1 VQAANAFTHDVVIV
15 GGGLAGA
22 SLAVALAPTGL
33 RIAVVEAMPWQVDAH
48 PSYDDRTVALA
59 LGSQRI
65 LAAMAVWPRLAGGVC
80 PIEAIHVSDAGHAG
94 VAHLDAAQMQVEA
107 LGYVVEVRALGAA
120 LYAALTTAPNIA
132 LYCPAAL
139 TALTQDGEG
148 VSATVR
154 DALGTQTLRAPLAVG
169 ADGGR
174 SQVRAFIGVQTHNKP
189 YSQVAIVSTVTPA
202 VPHGNIAYER
212 FTADGPLAF
221 LPMTDHRCAVVWST
235 PSTQVDAR
243 LRLPDAE
250 FLAQLERG
258 LAGRLGALTRLGRRA
273 HYPLARL
280 QVQESTRGRTVLIG
294 NAAHTV
300 HPVAGQGF
308 NLGLRD
314 VAILA
319 EMLADTAR
327 AGGDVGAPEL
337 LTRYAAR
344 RRRDHVAVGAFTD
357 GLIRLFSNRFGPLVF
372 ARNIGLLAVEAS
384 PWAKRALMRRTM
396 GLSGDLPRLAR
407 GLGL

>member
-1 VQAANAFTHDVVIV
+1 MPTATTFTHDVIIV

-33 RIAVVEAMPWQVDAH
+33 RMAVVEAMPWQVDSH

-65 LAAMAVWPRLAGGVC
+65 LTAMGVWPRIAGGVC
-80 PIEAIHVSDAGHAG
+80 PIEAIHVSDAGHTG
-94 VAHLDAAQMQVEA
+94 VAHLAAAQMQVEA

-120 LYAALTTAPNIA
+120 LYAALTTASNIQ

-139 TALTQDGEG
+139 TALTQDSAG
-148 VSATVR
+148 VAATIR
-154 DALGTQTLRAPLAVG
+154 DALGTQTLRAPLLVG

-174 SQVRAFIGVQTHNKP
+174 SQVRTFIGVQTQNKP

-202 VPHGNIAYER
+202 LPHGNIAYER

-221 LPMTDHRCAVVWST
+221 LPMTDNRCAVVWST
-235 PSTQVDAR
+235 PTTQVEAR
-243 LRLPDAE
+243 LGLPEAE

-258 LAGRLGALTRLGRRA
+258 LGERLGALTRLGRRA

-280 QVQESTRGRTVLIG
+280 QVQDAARGRTVLVG

-314 VAILA
+314 IAVLA
-319 EMLADTAR
+319 EMLADAAR
-327 AGGDVGAPEL
+327 TRSDLGAPDL

-357 GLIRLFSNRFGPLVF
+357 GLIRLFSNRFGPLVL
-372 ARNIGLLAVEAS
+372 ARNLGLLAVEAS
-384 PWAKRALMRRTM
+384 PWAKRALLRRTM

-407 GLGL
+407 GIAL

>member
-1 VQAANAFTHDVVIV
+1 MQAANAFTHDAVIV

-33 RIAVVEAMPWQVDAH
+33 RIAVVEAMPWQVDSH

-65 LAAMAVWPRLAGGVC
+65 LAAMGVWPHMASGVC
-80 PIEAIHVSDAGHAG
+80 PIEAIHVSDAGHVGA
-94 VAHLDAAQMQVEA
+94 AHLAAVQMQVEA
-107 LGYVVEVRALGAA
+107 LGFVAEVRALGAA
-120 LYAALTTAPNIA
+120 LYAALTTAPNIQ

-139 TALTQDGEG
+139 TALTQDSDG
-148 VSATVR
+148 VTATIR
-154 DALGTQTLRAPLAVG
+154 DALGTQSLRAPLLVG

-174 SQVRAFIGVQTHNKP
+174 SQVRAFIGVETQNKP
-189 YSQVAIVSTVTPA
+189 YSQVAIVSTVTPTS
-202 VPHGNIAYER
+202 PHRNIAYER

-221 LPMTDHRCAVVWST
+221 LPMTDNRCAVVWST
-235 PSTQVDAR
+235 RSAQVEAR
-243 LRLPDAE
+243 LALADAD
-250 FLAQLERG
+250 FLAQLEHG
-258 LAGRLGALTRLGRRA
+258 LGGRLGALTRLGRRA

-280 QVQESTRGRTVLIG
+280 QVQDAARGRTVLVG

-319 EMLADTAR
+319 EMLADATR
-327 AGGDVGAPEL
+327 AGADVGAPEL
-337 LTRYAAR
+337 LARYAAR

-357 GLIRLFSNRFGPLVF
+357 GLIRLFSNRSGALVF

-407 GLGL
+407 GMGL

>member
-1 VQAANAFTHDVVIV
+1 MPTATTFTHDVIIV

-33 RIAVVEAMPWQVDAH
+33 RMAVVEAMPWQVDSH

-65 LAAMAVWPRLAGGVC
+65 LTAMGVWPRIAGGVC

-94 VAHLDAAQMQVEA
+94 VAHLAAAQMQVEA

-120 LYAALTTAPNIA
+120 LYAALTTASNIQ

-139 TALTQDGEG
+139 TALTQDSAG
-148 VSATVR
+148 VAATIR
-154 DALGTQTLRAPLAVG
+154 DALGTQTLRAPLLVG

-174 SQVRAFIGVQTHNKP
+174 SQVRTFIGVQTQNKP

-202 VPHGNIAYER
+202 LPHGNIAYER

-221 LPMTDHRCAVVWST
+221 LPMTDNRCAVVWST
-235 PSTQVDAR
+235 PSTQVEAR
-243 LRLPDAE
+243 LGLPEAE

-258 LAGRLGALTRLGRRA
+258 LGERLGALTRLGRRA

-280 QVQESTRGRTVLIG
+280 QVQDAARGRTVLVG

-314 VAILA
+314 IAVLA
-319 EMLADTAR
+319 EMLADAAR
-327 AGGDVGAPEL
+327 TRSDLGAPDL

-357 GLIRLFSNRFGPLVF
+357 GLIRLFSNRFGPLVL
-372 ARNIGLLAVEAS
+372 ARNLGLLAVEAS
-384 PWAKRALMRRTM
+384 PWAKRALLRRTM

-407 GLGL
+407 GIAL